1 MLRDPEDSTNEKLVG
16 VAGQLDQTN
25 ESGSKKRLRSKRAQK
40 NPYSLLDPGG
50 LLMKAASARGSA
62 ATDAFVRLQ
71 RRVSRLHRNPQDSE
85 KL

>member
-40 NPYSLLDPGG
+40 NPDSLLDPGG
-50 LLMKAASARGSA
+50 LLMKAANGRGSE
-62 ATDAFVRLQ
+62 ATEPSVR
-71 RRVSRLHRNPQDSE
+71 RNGRLGS
-85 KL
+85 